1 MEGIE
6 NDRGKL
12 KFFFSFF
19 PEPFLPLV
27 LVDFP
32 LSICFPVMPLL
43 GSFILHLLR
52 FSFLICGKCFVTA
65 KHSTNECIDLN
76 RVYYL
81 STAPLCSVN
90 CAKVPWVP

>member
-43 GSFILHLLR
+43 GSFILLLLR
-52 FSFLICGKCFVTA
+52 FYYPFVTLI
-65 KHSTNECIDLN
+65 SL
-76 RVYYL
+76 L
-81 STAPLCSVN
+81 SIYAYPMHMR
-90 CAKVPWVP
+90 KE